1 MKIYLAALASSA
13 LMFAVAASAQVPMVV
28 VDRASVATT
37 LRAGTPVRLRLLNAL
52 TSKQAKTGQSF
63 DLEVVDDVMVD
74 GHIVIARGSSAR
86 GEVTFAKN
94 KGNWGKS
101 GKLDTQVVS
110 VNANGNNIALRGTVA
125 QKGDTGTVGVVAAI
139 AFLPLAGFFVSG
151 TSAELAAGTPYSGYV
166 VNDIPLA
173 FAASPVAP
181 TLPVAAPV
189 AAFPGNNPAIINVA
203 AVPKR

>member
-13 LMFAVAASAQVPMVV
+13 LMFAVAASGQVPMVV

-52 TSKQAKTGQSF
+52 NSKQAKTGQSF

-74 GHIVIARGSSAR
+74 GHIVIARWSSAR

-151 TSAELAAGTPYSGYV
+151 TSAELAAGTPYSGYI

-173 FAASPVAP
+173 FASTPVAP
-181 TLPVAAPV
+181 ALPVAAPV
-189 AAFPGNNPAIINVA
+189 AVFPGNNPAIINVA